1 MSNRWSALFRALTS
15 DTMDTV
21 DTVLLH
27 AVPAA
32 QTVKTVQSVRCQDQ
46 TSEGDVGLPFDKRID
61 VPLAKTFAALERR
74 CPDYVEAGRWRQA
87 VEDGRRFLAQ
97 WGEQAAA
104 FGWTSRDLFGL
115 HTPPEQPHPSYQ
127 RLSRFDQTG
136 FVWLLCGQSVVA
148 LTETSAAI
156 QTSGGTRLVY
166 RKAR

>member
-104 FGWTSRDLFGL
+104 FGWTSRD
-115 HTPPEQPHPSYQ
+115 PACCDR
-127 RLSRFDQTG
+127 RLR
-136 FVWLLCGQSVVA
+136 
-148 LTETSAAI
+148 
-156 QTSGGTRLVY
+156 
-166 RKAR
+166 ARPDHRAHQ